1 MSAQKKL
8 QEENQALR
16 ERIKELESK
25 LEQNTSPPEKVSDVA
40 EEVIINRLAHS
51 RRVSQDQAIPQADEV
66 NDINRLR
73 HMMQERIKELQAFY
87 AMTEIVEEEGESL
100 PGIYQRVIDTIV
112 NSWQYPEV
120 TCGRLF
126 INSREYITRNYQNTS
141 WKQEAPIKVK
151 GSLVGVIEIYYLD
164 QRPSEERDPF

>member
-1 MSAQKKL
+1 
-8 QEENQALR
+8 
-16 ERIKELESK
+16 
-25 LEQNTSPPEKVSDVA
+25 
-40 EEVIINRLAHS
+40 
-51 RRVSQDQAIPQADEV
+51 
-66 NDINRLR
+66 
-73 HMMQERIKELQAFY
+73 MMQERIKELQAFY

-164 QRPSEERDPF
+164 QRPSEDEGPFLKEERLLLDSIAERVGHITELWQADEMLKRKTR